1 VNHESNDIVIVDV
14 MLGLGEALERLF
26 GFFEAVL
33 TNEVPRRFGCKIGG
47 ETQWDWPD
55 PLLTVNQQRGI
66 SEFNADFGGRESRIK
81 LHTCNANGIR

>member
-81 LHTCNANGIR
+81 LHTCNENGIR